1 MELGHSYYELK
12 KYINNLSID
21 EAHKTVIRSLA
32 YDIAQEH
39 CELSMKMGE
48 NRLERFKSTIS

>member
-1 MELGHSYYELK
+1 MELGDSYYELK

-21 EAHKTVIRSLA
+21 EAHKTVIKSLA

-39 CELSMKMGE
+39 YELGMKMGE
-48 NRLERFKSTIS
+48 NRLERFKTTIN